1 MVFEEFET
9 VFQVHATGFLQHR
22 VGEEA
27 FLNQLIGLKV
37 VVDIE
42 KRSDSL

>member
-22 VGEEA
+22 VGQDA
-27 FLNQLIGLKV
+27 CLNQLIGLKV

-42 KRSDSL
+42 KRSGFL

>member
-22 VGEEA
+22 VGQEA
-27 FLNQLIGLKV
+27 YLNQLIGLKV
-37 VVDIE
+37 NVDIE
-42 KRSDSL
+42 KRSDFL